1 VRHDSASA
9 DSSATVIRFAD
20 FEVDL
25 RAVEMRQRGIKVKL
39 QNQPF
44 QILQMLLERPGEIVT
59 REEIRSRIWP
69 ADTFVDFEHSVNT
82 AIKKLRQALGD
93 RAENPVFI
101 ETLPRQGFRF
111 IATIDELPKTVPAPA
126 QIPYPQP
133 RNNRKYVMAGALTL
147 AVAAGFILPRIDS
160 FSPGGFS
167 PNTMRS
173 IAVLPLVNLSSDP
186 NEEYFSEGMT
196 SELIT
201 DLARFSKLQVISHTS
216 VKRYKDTKRPLPEI
230 ARELGVDAV
239 IEGTVMRS
247 GNRARISVQLID
259 ARSDRHV
266 WANSYDRDVRDVL
279 SLQAELAQ
287 NIATEAGVHLTA
299 SEQAR
304 LAKKLAVDP
313 AAHEALLKGDFFGNR
328 WTCTGFRQALEYY
341 QQALNKDPSYVLAYA
356 GIGDSYFNLADMG
369 CMPQQEGFSKS
380 KQYAAKS
387 VQLDPDLPDAHTTL
401 GSIAFY
407 YEWDWAR
414 TEKELQQAIALDPND
429 GGAHSEFAIYLTAR
443 GRPADGLAEM
453 RKAQQLDPVSQVSNI
468 TSTYVFY
475 LAHQFD
481 QAIAAAKR
489 ILELYPQSGAA
500 YYWLGQCYEQ
510 QGKEQEALA
519 AYRHA
524 STGSELQGS
533 PPQSLQEFWQRRSAR
548 QRASKL
554 DACLQMQNS
563 AHLGNRETT
572 LDRLEWGFQHHCDG
586 LQFLKAEPIYDNLRD
601 DARYTKLI
609 SRLGL

>member
-1 VRHDSASA
+1 MRHDSASA
-9 DSSATVIRFAD
+9 DSSATVIRFAG

-25 RAVEMRQRGIKVKL
+25 SAREVRKNGERLPL

-44 QILQMLLERPGEIVT
+44 QILQMLLERPGEVVT

-82 AIKKLRQALGD
+82 AVKKLRQALGD
-93 RAENPVFI
+93 RAENPVFV

-111 IATIDELPKTVPAPA
+111 IASIEKPANPVPASP
-126 QIPYPQP
+126 QILDALAPPS
-133 RNNRKYVMAGALTL
+133 RNRPVLVIAVVLAL
-147 AVAAGFILPRIDS
+147 AVA
-160 FSPGGFS
+160 GGTVFLFPNIMRRGSFS

-266 WANSYDRDVRDVL
+266 WANSYDRDVRDIL

-287 NIATEAGVHLTA
+287 NIATEVGVHLTA

-304 LAKKLAVDP
+304 LAKKREVDP
-313 AAHEALLKGDFFGNR
+313 AAHEASLKGDFYWNR
-328 WTCTGFRQALEYY
+328 CTCTGFRQALEYY
-341 QQALNKDPSYVLAYA
+341 QQAVNKDPSYVLAYA
-356 GIGDSYFNLADMG
+356 SIGDSYFYLADMG
-369 CMPQQEGFSKS
+369 CMPQQEGFLKS
-380 KQYAAKS
+380 KQYALKA
-387 VQLDPDLPDAHTTL
+387 VELDPDLPDAHTIL

-429 GGAHSEFAIYLTAR
+429 GGARSSYAIYLTAL
-443 GRPADGLAEM
+443 GRTEDGLAEM
-453 RKAQQLDPVSQVSNI
+453 RKAQQLDPVSQMSNI

-481 QAIAAAKR
+481 HAIVAAKR

-533 PPQSLQEFWQRRSAR
+533 PPPIPTRVLATEIREAAR
-548 QRASKL
+548 EQTGRLPA
-554 DACLQMQNS
+554 DAELRPSGKPGNNS
-563 AHLGNRETT
+563 GSSGMGVIKIIATACN
-572 LDRLEWGFQHHCDG
+572 
-586 LQFLKAEPIYDNLRD
+586 
-601 DARYTKLI
+601 
-609 SRLGL
+609 S